1 MAVRSSL
8 IRSFLPH
15 FRIALAVNASYHP
28 DDAVRYDIDHKIRKS
43 AKHRPA
49 IVLPHD
55 LILKRV
61 FRDRRDH
68 PA

>member
-1 MAVRSSL
+1 MAVGSSL

-28 DDAVRYDIDHKIRKS
+28 NGVAGYDMDHKIRKS